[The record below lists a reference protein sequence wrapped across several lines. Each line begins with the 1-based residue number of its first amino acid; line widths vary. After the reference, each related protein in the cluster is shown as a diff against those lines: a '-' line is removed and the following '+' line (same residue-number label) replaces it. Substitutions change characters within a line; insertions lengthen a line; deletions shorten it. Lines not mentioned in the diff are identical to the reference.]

1 MIYNINM
8 KGIHSGTR
16 NLKVLFLS
24 QDEIKKLLTI
34 NDAIECIEYA
44 FRMHAL
50 RRVQMPSKIY
60 LNYTKYEGDLRAMP
74 AYIESLDASGVK
86 VVNVHT
92 GNKNVGLP
100 TVMAVFVLVNPETGA
115 PLSVMDATY
124 ITDLRT
130 GAAGAVAVKYLARRN
145 SSVLGLV
152 GAGRQ
157 AQLQLLAI
165 SRIKKLSNVRVCA
178 LTKEEANEFAK
189 NMREET
195 KIRIAACEINDVC
208 NSDIISTTTPVK
220 KPIVKNRWINPG
232 VHINAIGADAPGK
245 QELEIAI
252 LKRARIFL
260 DDFEQ
265 ASHSGEI
272 NAGFANG
279 EISKDNIT
287 GEIGEVIIGKK
298 RGRINNNNITV
309 FDSTGLAVQDVA
321 LAFRAYKKALKK
333 GTGLKLK
340 LF

>member
-1 MIYNINM
+1 MM
-8 KGIHSGTR
+8 KRELTI
-16 NLKVLFLS
+16 LFLN
-24 QDEIKKLLTI
+24 QDELKKLLTI
-34 NDAIECIEYA
+34 NDAIEAVEYA
-44 FRMHAL
+44 FMMHAL

-60 LNYTKYEGDLRAMP
+60 LNYTKYGGDLRAMP

-86 VVNVHT
+86 VVNVHPN
-92 GNKNVGLP
+92 NKYVGLP

-115 PLSVMDATY
+115 PISVMDATY

-157 AQLQLLAI
+157 ARLQLIAI
-165 SRIKKLSNVRVCA
+165 SRVRKLSSVKVCA
-178 LTKEEANEFAK
+178 LTKEESDEFAK
-189 NMREET
+189 NMGKET
-195 KIRIAACEINDVC
+195 GIRIVATDLKDVC

-232 VHINAIGADAPGK
+232 THINAIGADAPGK

-272 NAGFANG
+272 NTGFARG
-279 EISKDNIT
+279 VIRKEEIA

-298 RGRINNNNITV
+298 KGRINNNDITI

-321 LAFRAYKKALKK
+321 LAFRAYKKALKR
-333 GTGLKLK
+333 GAGIRLK